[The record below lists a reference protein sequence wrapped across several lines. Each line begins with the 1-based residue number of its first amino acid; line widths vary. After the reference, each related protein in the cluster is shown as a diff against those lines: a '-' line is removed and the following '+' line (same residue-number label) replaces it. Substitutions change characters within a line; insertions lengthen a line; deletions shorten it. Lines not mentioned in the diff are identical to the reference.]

1 MDPRERALRDDVR
14 FLGDR
19 LGDTLSSGEGKEL
32 YELVEE
38 VRALVKAAH
47 QGDPDA
53 RARLRTRLTNLDVD
67 QATPLA
73 RAFSHF
79 LSLTNIADNRHRARM
94 WIDEGRA
101 ETAMHKTLRELIAGA
116 GQGASVGAPT
126 SPESVRAA
134 LLDLR
139 IELVL
144 TAHPTQAARRT
155 LLGKHARLA
164 EALEARDGATG
175 VAAARFDETIR
186 REITSIWFT
195 DEVRRRSPTP
205 VDEARSGFALFEG
218 VLWDAVPAFLR
229 DVDEAL
235 RALAPSA
242 DPATGPGLPL
252 DASPV
257 RFGNWMGGDRDGNA
271 NVTAAVTEE
280 VCWLARWQAAE
291 LYLPD
296 LVHLQDELSVRV
308 CDDRVRALADGAAE
322 PYRAVIR
329 GLSARLQATRDY
341 ADQASRAARKGLAMP
356 ALPLDVL
363 IDAADLFAP
372 LRALHD
378 SLVACGLERIA
389 RGRLTDVLRRVSV
402 FGLTLAPLDIRQ
414 DSGVHA
420 RAIDHITRALG
431 LGSYLEWSEEARCVF
446 LQRELANVRPLF
458 PRDLPADAELRELT
472 ATLAT
477 IARQGPGSLGA
488 YVISMCHAPSDIL
501 LVHLLQ
507 REAGVR
513 RPLRVVPLFE
523 TLADLDRAAAV
534 MDNLLVDPRSRA
546 LLGEEIE
553 VMIGY
558 SDSAKDAGRIASS
571 WALYRVQGALLKV
584 ARSHGVRLG
593 LFHGRG
599 GSIGRGGG
607 PIALGIH
614 SQPPGSVQGGLR
626 VTVQGEVIDAAFG
639 LPTIARNSLE
649 LYVGAALGTVL
660 TPPRE
665 PSEAFHQLMDRLAA
679 RSAEA
684 YRAVLADER
693 FVPYFRAVT
702 PEPELRF
709 LNIGSRPARRAS
721 VGGGGLSSLRA
732 IPWVFSWT
740 QIRLLLPSW
749 LGANAAFA
757 EALAGPDA
765 ELLRQM
771 AREWPFFAALLDLL
785 EMVLAKAEP
794 STASF
799 YEETLVPAELKPL
812 GAELAAAYETAR
824 DAVKQL
830 RGEDELLAHNDA
842 LRWSFGV
849 RNRYLEPL
857 HVLQAALLRRLRA
870 DEAGPDERLVDAFVV
885 TVKGIAAGL
894 RNTG

>member
-19 LGDTLSSGEGKEL
+19 LGETLATGEGNDL

-47 QGDPDA
+47 QGDAEA
-53 RARLRTRLTNLDVD
+53 RARLRSRLTELDVD
-67 QATPLA
+67 RATPLA

-79 LSLTNIADNRHRARM
+79 LSLTNIADNRHRART
-94 WIDEGRA
+94 WTEEGRDQ
-101 ETAMHKTLRELIAGA
+101 TAMTRALRELLAKAG
-116 GQGASVGAPT
+116 
-126 SPESVRAA
+126 SPEALRAA

-155 LLGKHARLA
+155 LLGKHRRLA
-164 EALEARDGATG
+164 EALEARDDAGG
-175 VAAARFDETIR
+175 VRKTRLDEAIR
-186 REITSIWFT
+186 REITSLWFT

-218 VLWDAVPAFLR
+218 VLWDALPAFLR

-235 RALAPSA
+235 RSLGPSA
-242 DPATGPGLPL
+242 EGLPL
-252 DASPV
+252 ACSPV
-257 RFGNWMGGDRDGNA
+257 RFGSWMGGDRDGNA
-271 NVTAAVTEE
+271 NVTARVTEE
-280 VCWLARWQAAE
+280 VCWLARWQAAA

-296 LVHLQDELSVRV
+296 LVRLQDELSPRV
-308 CDDRVRALADGAAE
+308 CDARVRALAGDAGE
-322 PYRAVIR
+322 PYRAVVR
-329 GLSARLQATRDY
+329 ALSARLQATRDF
-341 ADQASRAARKGLAMP
+341 ADAASRAARSGLARP
-356 ALPLDVL
+356 VPSADVL
-363 IDAADLFAP
+363 LDARELLEP
-372 LRALHD
+372 LLALHE
-378 SLVACGLERIA
+378 SLVGCGLSAIA
-389 RGRLTDVLRRVSV
+389 RGRLTDVLRRVAV

-420 RAIDHITRALG
+420 RAMDAITQALG
-431 LGSYLEWSEEARCVF
+431 VGSYLAWSEEERRAF
-446 LQRELANVRPLF
+446 LQRELNSRRPLI
-458 PRDLPADAELRELT
+458 PRELPANAELDELL
-472 ATLAT
+472 ATLRT
-477 IARQGPGSLGA
+477 IAEQGPGSLGA

-523 TLADLDRAAAV
+523 TLADLDRAPTV
-534 MDNLLVDPRSRA
+534 MDSLLADPASRA
-546 LLGEEIE
+546 LLGDEIE

-558 SDSAKDAGRIASS
+558 SDSAKDAGRMASS
-571 WALYRVQGALLKV
+571 WALYRVQGALVKV
-584 ARSHGVRLG
+584 ADRHGVRLG

-614 SQPPGSVQGGLR
+614 SQPPGSVRGGLR

-639 LPTIARNSLE
+639 LLPIAQNTLE
-649 LYVGAALGTVL
+649 LYVGAALGTVVA
-660 TPPRE
+660 PPEE
-665 PSEAFHQLMDRLAA
+665 PSDAFRTLMDRLAA

-684 YRAVLADER
+684 YRAALGDVR

-709 LNIGSRPARRAS
+709 LNIGSRPARRS
-721 VGGGGLSSLRA
+721 TGGGLESLRA

-740 QIRLLLPSW
+740 QIRSLLPSW
-749 LGANAAFA
+749 LGANAALA

-765 ELLRQM
+765 ELLRAM
-771 AREWPFFAALLDLL
+771 SREWPFFTALLDLL

-794 STASF
+794 STSSF
-799 YEETLVPAELKPL
+799 YEDTLVPDELKPM
-812 GAELAAAYETAR
+812 GRELAAAYQTAR
-824 DAVKQL
+824 AAVMKL
-830 RGEDELLAHNDA
+830 RDEDELLAHNDP
-842 LRWSFGV
+842 LRWSFAV

-857 HVLQAALLRRLRA
+857 HVLQATLLRRLRA
-870 DEAGPDERLVDAFVV
+870 DSGAEGPDERLVDAFVV

>member
-19 LGDTLSSGEGKEL
+19 LGETLASGEGKDL

-47 QGDPDA
+47 QGDPEA
-53 RARLRTRLTNLDVD
+53 RGRLRTRLTKLDVD

-79 LSLTNIADNRHRARM
+79 LSLTNIADNRHRART
-94 WIDEGRA
+94 WADERRD
-101 ETAMHKTLRELIAGA
+101 ETAMARTLRQLLGRPNANANAGA
-116 GQGASVGAPT
+116 SASP
-126 SPESVRAA
+126 SPVEVARELRAA

-155 LLGKHARLA
+155 LLGKHRRLA

-175 VAAARFDETIR
+175 VLAGRLDETIR
-186 REITSIWFT
+186 REITNIWFT

-229 DVDEAL
+229 DIDEAL
-235 RALAPSA
+235 QALTPDRA
-242 DPATGPGLPL
+242 GLPL
-252 DASPV
+252 TVSPV

-296 LVHLQDELSVRV
+296 FVQLQDELSVRA
-308 CDDRVRALADGAAE
+308 CDAHVRELAGTAAE
-322 PYRAVIR
+322 PYRAIVR
-329 GLSARLQATRDY
+329 GLSARLAATRDH
-341 ADQASRAARKGLAMP
+341 ADAASRAARH
-356 ALPLDVL
+356 ALPQPPVPPEVL
-363 IDAADLFAP
+363 IEANDLFAP
-372 LRALHD
+372 LLAMHD
-378 SLVACGLERIA
+378 SLVACGLGTIA
-389 RGRLTDVLRRVSV
+389 QGRLADVLRRVTV
-402 FGLTLAPLDIRQ
+402 FGLTLAPLDVRQ

-420 RAIDHITRALG
+420 RAIDRVTQALG
-431 LGSYLEWSEEARCVF
+431 LGSYLEWSEVERRAFV
-446 LQRELANVRPLF
+446 QRELANKRPLL
-458 PRDLPADAELRELT
+458 PRDLPENAELAELL
-472 ATLAT
+472 ATLRT

-513 RPLRVVPLFE
+513 HPLRVVPLFE
-523 TLADLDRAAAV
+523 TLADLDGAARV
-534 MDNLLVDPRSRA
+534 MDSLLVDPAARA
-546 LLGEEIE
+546 LLGDEIE

-571 WALYRVQGALLKV
+571 WALYRVQGALLEV
-584 ARSHGVRLG
+584 ARRHGVRLG

-639 LPTIARNSLE
+639 LPAIARNTLE
-649 LYVGAALGTVL
+649 LYVGAALATVVA
-660 TPPRE
+660 PPQE
-665 PSEAFHQLMDRLAA
+665 PSPAFAALMDRLAA

-684 YRAVLADER
+684 YRAVLADPR

-721 VGGGGLSSLRA
+721 GGGLSSLRA

-749 LGANAAFA
+749 LGANAAFS

-765 ELLRQM
+765 DLFRSM
-771 AREWPFFAALLDLL
+771 ARDWPFFTALLDLL

-799 YEETLVPAELKPL
+799 YEETLVSDEGKPL
-812 GAELAAAYETAR
+812 GEELARAYEAAR
-824 DAVKQL
+824 DAVKEL

-842 LRWSFGV
+842 LRWSFAV